1 MEQTRLH
8 ALDAIRGLALLLGLL
23 IHGSMSFWIGL
34 EDYGF
39 PISDNSKSL
48 TLTYGFYVLHMFR
61 MAVFFLIAGFFAHL
75 SLHRKGANGFM
86 RDRLKRI
93 ALPMVLA
100 WIPSMLIIVPTVL
113 WAASKLYGSEYMET
127 LNAAQASAPASPILM
142 HFWFLYYLL
151 WFYCIATASSLLL
164 KKLDEK
170 ERLMQALTKLLHFLC
185 KARLL
190 VLVASAISAL
200 VFFQRDNW
208 VFWAGIPTPTEALW
222 NEAPAFI
229 IYGLAFFIGWVF
241 DRERDC
247 FVVLKNHWQQYL
259 AVAVVMTALSIPLLD
274 AQPFAI
280 TDVPDAN
287 KLLFALLYAMASW
300 CWIFGLV
307 GVGMKYFDRENAT
320 RRYLADASY
329 WIYLAHIPLLFFLQ
343 TLFMGWPLH
352 WVIKFPLILAIAT
365 GVLFWSYENWVRY
378 SFIGRALN
386 GPRQRPVKLE
396 AQAEPG

>member
-8 ALDAIRGLALLLGLL
+8 ALDAIRGLALLLGLI

-39 PISDNSKSL
+39 PISDQSKSL

-75 SLHRKGANGFM
+75 SLHRKGS
-86 RDRLKRI
+86 RDFLKDRIKRI
-93 ALPMVLA
+93 ALPMAVA
-100 WIPSMLIIVPTVL
+100 WLPSMLIIVPTVM
-113 WAASKLYGSEYMET
+113 WAASKLYGREYMDV
-127 LNAAQASAPASPILM
+127 LNAAQATAPASPILM

-151 WFYCIATASSLLL
+151 WFYLIATASSLLL

-170 ERLMQALTKLLHFLC
+170 DRLMQALTRLLHFLC

-190 VLVASAISAL
+190 VLVATAVSAL

-208 VFWAGIPTPTEALW
+208 VFWAGIPTPTEAIW
-222 NEAPAFI
+222 NEAPAFF
-229 IYGLAFFIGWVF
+229 IYGMAFFIGWVF

-259 AVAVVMTALSIPLLD
+259 AMALVMTVLSIPQLD

-280 TDVPDAN
+280 TDVPDPD
-287 KLLFALLYAMASW
+287 KLIFALLYSMASW

-307 GVGMKYFDRENAT
+307 GVGMKYFDQENDK

-329 WIYLAHIPLLFFLQ
+329 WIYLAHLPLLFFLQ
-343 TLFMGWPLH
+343 TVFMDWPLH
-352 WVIKFPLILAIAT
+352 WAIKFPAILVIAT
-365 GVLFWSYENWVRY
+365 AILFWTYEHWVRY
-378 SFIGRALN
+378 SFIGRTLN
-386 GPRQRPVKLE
+386 GPRQRMISSAAVVATE
-396 AQAEPG
+396 

>member
-8 ALDAIRGLALLLGLL
+8 ALDAIRGLALLLGLI

-39 PISDNSKSL
+39 PISDQSKSL

-75 SLHRKGANGFM
+75 SLHRKGS
-86 RDRLKRI
+86 RDFLKDRIKRI
-93 ALPMVLA
+93 ALPMAVA
-100 WIPSMLIIVPTVL
+100 WLPSMLIIVPTVM
-113 WAASKLYGSEYMET
+113 WAASKLYGREYMDV
-127 LNAAQASAPASPILM
+127 LNAAQATAPASPILM

-151 WFYCIATASSLLL
+151 WFYLIATASSLLL

-170 ERLMQALTKLLHFLC
+170 DSLMQALTRLLHFLC

-190 VLVASAISAL
+190 VLVATAVSAL

-208 VFWAGIPTPTEALW
+208 VFWAGIPTPTEAIW
-222 NEAPAFI
+222 NEAPAFF
-229 IYGLAFFIGWVF
+229 IYGMAFFIGWVF

-259 AVAVVMTALSIPLLD
+259 AMALVMTVLSIPQLD

-280 TDVPDAN
+280 TDVPDPD
-287 KLLFALLYAMASW
+287 KLIFALLYSMASW

-307 GVGMKYFDRENAT
+307 GVGMKYFDQENDK

-329 WIYLAHIPLLFFLQ
+329 WIYLAHLPLLFFLQ
-343 TLFMGWPLH
+343 TVFMDWPLH
-352 WVIKFPLILAIAT
+352 WAIKFPAILVIAT
-365 GVLFWSYENWVRY
+365 AILFWTYEHWVRY
-378 SFIGRALN
+378 SFIGRTLN
-386 GPRQRPVKLE
+386 GPRQRMISSAAVVATE
-396 AQAEPG
+396 